1 MITLHPAIMLLG
13 SQVHMKKPHL
23 GIPAKT
29 AAKISASSHHQP
41 PDMSEQAYR
50 WFQPLDFML
59 L

>member
-23 GIPAKT
+23 GISAKT
-29 AAKISASSHHQP
+29 EATISASSHHQP

-50 WFQPLDFML
+50 
-59 L
+59 